1 MVQQIILSC
10 EIFGTT
16 NHDIEV
22 SKILNDELLL
32 KLTMNLLCSSNFRF
46 VLQFHLTCPPHFRH
60 REVPLGLP
68 KAACRLPA
76 HPLTLNKF

>member
-10 EIFGTT
+10 EIFGTN

-32 KLTMNLLCSSNFRF
+32 QLTMNLLCSTNFRF
-46 VLQFHLTCPPHFRH
+46 VLQFHLTCPPP
-60 REVPLGLP
+60 PLDLP
-68 KAACRLPA
+68 KAACRLLA